1 MFKKFKWVL
10 SNLFKAKDLKQK
22 KDPIAEHE
30 RWGAP
35 HKH

>member
-1 MFKKFKWVL
+1 MFKKLKQVL
-10 SNLFKAKDLKQK
+10 VNLFRSKDVKQK